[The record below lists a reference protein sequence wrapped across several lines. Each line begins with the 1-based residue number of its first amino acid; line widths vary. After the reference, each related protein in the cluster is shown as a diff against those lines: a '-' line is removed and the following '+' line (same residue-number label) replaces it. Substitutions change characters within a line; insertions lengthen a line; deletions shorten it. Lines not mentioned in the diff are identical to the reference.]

1 VQDTEPGLDMAAQ
14 FWTGQA
20 VFFRPVTRK
29 VHSLPNK
36 LKVLPAR
43 VRRVRPAYCVGS
55 GLSSGIV
62 PELRMT
68 VSEIDSAVDGKND

>member
-1 VQDTEPGLDMAAQ
+1 MQDTEPGLDMAAQ

-36 LKVLPAR
+36 LKVLPLG
-43 VRRVRPAYCVGS
+43 YG
-55 GLSSGIV
+55 GFV
-62 PELRMT
+62 PPT
-68 VSEIDSAVDGKND
+68 VWLAV